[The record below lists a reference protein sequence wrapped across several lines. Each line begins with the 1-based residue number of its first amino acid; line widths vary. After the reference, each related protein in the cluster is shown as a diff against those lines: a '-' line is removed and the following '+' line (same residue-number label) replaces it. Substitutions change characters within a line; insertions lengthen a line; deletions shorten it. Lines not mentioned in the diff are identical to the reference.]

1 MHRWNSVTVNEW
13 CEDSVPTI
21 QRRMH
26 LQSAIMRFM
35 IKRCWSSYNA
45 WKSEM
50 QNWEVC
56 QVFRFVQITKIW
68 NTLWQLK
75 AYRATNEMVFN
86 TVAIQLLHT
95 ILAEQAEWESRC
107 FIETEA
113 ECVNESLRWQ
123 STTLYD
129 TDNTFW
135 DDKQAYTDCLNDSS
149 RHISLC
155 ACTRSEL
162 VQWDHR
168 PQTDVSECWSRRW
181 VIQWALSDNL
191 QKQRSFST
199 VLKVRVF
206 ITNASW
212 AMMKKSYSFVKDTEC
227 HSQNLFIQN
236 WFSIHM
242 TQQWLNTQKKCNWC
256 LLSWQFFWL
265 RCYRMSVHS
274 AEIVTNAV

>member
-1 MHRWNSVTVNEW
+1 
-13 CEDSVPTI
+13 
-21 QRRMH
+21 MH

-86 TVAIQLLHT
+86 TVTIQLHT

-107 FIETEA
+107 FIETKA

-123 STTLYD
+123 STTLYNA
-129 TDNTFW
+129 DNTFW
-135 DDKQAYTDCLNDSS
+135 DDEQAYTDCLNDSS
-149 RHISLC
+149 RHINLC

-162 VQWDHR
+162 VQWDY
-168 PQTDVSECWSRRW
+168 
-181 VIQWALSDNL
+181 
-191 QKQRSFST
+191 RS
-199 VLKVRVF
+199 
-206 ITNASW
+206 
-212 AMMKKSYSFVKDTEC
+212 
-227 HSQNLFIQN
+227 
-236 WFSIHM
+236 
-242 TQQWLNTQKKCNWC
+242 
-256 LLSWQFFWL
+256 
-265 RCYRMSVHS
+265 
-274 AEIVTNAV
+274 